1 MSNPLI
7 VYSRSKSA
15 FAEQVTSGEV
25 DSSQVG
31 LIGDT
36 GEVWMGGE
44 YRPLHCDIYVTEFTL
59 ADCDAAIANGGEMR
73 MNSHS
78 IWNAVAANKIIF
90 IPRGNMGGGCI
101 ALSSIRDD
109 FVYLTCVDNYNA
121 AVYYIEVPSPPYES
135 GHTYS
140 APWSFLL
147 KTINGESLLGEGDI
161 TTPTFLRIGDADDEA
176 KANFIAVANGE
187 KSADYYICSSKVQ
200 GAPADGIVTIL
211 KLDGPTGSPVY
222 VSYTFYGSPMQG
234 GLANKLLKITTKLTV
249 STGAITTTYEAVLD
263 AKQDTITDLE
273 DIREGAAKGATA
285 VQPEDIE
292 DEVYIADFTMES
304 LMNGMNNGSQVDCD
318 MQALVAA
325 MNANKIILVRES
337 VDSSYKGA
345 YVLNGYA
352 EDLLYFSIVLL
363 QGDVLYCEG
372 TVYGDYQQFI
382 DGRTLHVR
390 WWADK
395 QDSLISGENIK
406 TINGNS
412 ILGSGNIAIEG
423 GTAASGV
430 YIADFYMHQ
439 LRGGEY
445 IPFDIQALQ
454 EAIEANKIIYIPYD
468 VNDGT
473 QGGCVATALIEDMI
487 YLTIFGNM
495 GEVYLVE
502 IDFGS
507 TDIDPQRITKR
518 YPIESINGVQAAMH
532 MVIRPRQRKLNVSN
546 GQTLGLALH
555 DYFSIVQP
563 LSNVALRLP
572 SVAEEN
578 NVQQCGVT
586 FTTGTST
593 PSVRY
598 IGGTIWWEGGVAPTI
613 EANAVVEFVFTW
625 HWQKSVWLGKC
636 TIYKES

>member
-7 VYSRSKSA
+7 VYSRTKSA

-44 YRPLHCDIYVTEFTL
+44 YRPLHCDIYVTDFTL
-59 ADCDAAIANGGEMR
+59 ADCDAAIANGGEMQIA
-73 MNSHS
+73 SQP
-78 IWNAVAANKIIF
+78 IWDAAAANKIIF
-90 IPRGNMGGGCI
+90 IPRGDIGGGCV
-101 ALSSIRDD
+101 ALSSISDD
-109 FVYLTCVDNYNA
+109 YVYLTCIDNHIGV
-121 AVYYIEVPSPPYES
+121 VYQIEVTPD
-135 GHTYS
+135 GVGFIYS
-140 APWSFLL
+140 SRWRFLL

-176 KANFIAVANGE
+176 KANFIAVVNGE

-249 STGAITTTYEAVLD
+249 STGAITTTCEAVLD

-285 VQPEDIE
+285 LQPDDVSEFITIE
-292 DEVYIADFTMES
+292 DVAEVAKT
-304 LMNGMNNGSQVDCD
+304 GSYNDLVD
-318 MQALVAA
+318 
-325 MNANKIILVRES
+325 
-337 VDSSYKGA
+337 
-345 YVLNGYA
+345 
-352 EDLLYFSIVLL
+352 
-363 QGDVLYCEG
+363 
-372 TVYGDYQQFI
+372 TP
-382 DGRTLHVR
+382 T
-390 WWADK
+390 
-395 QDSLISGENIK
+395 IK
-406 TINGNS
+406 D
-412 ILGSGNIAIEG
+412 E
-423 GTAASGV
+423 V

-439 LRGGEY
+439 LRRGEY
-445 IPFDIQALQ
+445 IPFDVQALQ

-468 VNDGT
+468 VNDGS

-487 YLTIFGNM
+487 YLTIFGDM
-495 GEVYLVE
+495 GVVYLVE
-502 IDFGS
+502 IDFDS
-507 TDIDPQRITKR
+507 TDIDPQRITER
-518 YPIESINGVQAAMH
+518 YPIESINDVQAAMH

>member
-7 VYSRSKSA
+7 VYSRTKSA

-44 YRPLHCDIYVTEFTL
+44 YRPLHCDIYVTDFTL
-59 ADCDAAIANGGEMR
+59 ADCDAAIANGGEMQIA
-73 MNSHS
+73 SQP
-78 IWNAVAANKIIF
+78 IWDAAAANKIIF
-90 IPRGNMGGGCI
+90 IPRGDIGGGCV
-101 ALSSIRDD
+101 ALSSISDD
-109 FVYLTCVDNYNA
+109 YVYLTCIDNHIGV
-121 AVYYIEVPSPPYES
+121 VYHIEVTPD
-135 GHTYS
+135 GVGFIYS
-140 APWSFLL
+140 SRWRFLL

-176 KANFIAVANGE
+176 KANFIAVVNGE

-200 GAPADGIVTIL
+200 GAPAYGIITS
-211 KLDGPTGSPVY
+211 LDLAGPTGSPVY

-304 LMNGMNNGSQVDCD
+304 LMNGMNNDCQVDCD

-337 VDSSYKGA
+337 TYSDYKGA

-352 EDLLYFSIVLL
+352 EDLLYFSIVLH

-372 TVYGDYQQFI
+372 TGYGDYQQFI
-382 DGRTLHVR
+382 DGRTLHVQS
-390 WWADK
+390 WADK
-395 QDSLISGENIK
+395 QDILVSGENIK
-406 TINGNS
+406 TINGQS
-412 ILGSGNIAIEG
+412 LLGSGDIAIEG

-439 LRGGEY
+439 LRGGDY

-468 VNDGT
+468 ENDGT

-518 YPIESINGVQAAMH
+518 YPIESINDLPAGPS

-546 GQTLGLALH
+546 GQTLGLELH

-625 HWQKSVWLGKC
+625 HWQKSAWLGKC
-636 TIYKES
+636 TIYKAS